1 MGTAARN
8 YGENAVA
15 RLSSKGDSISG
26 LRAQGSGLR
35 AQGSG
40 PRAHRAQG
48 PRAHRAQVASGFSR
62 KIYVGGYLPP
72 KGGSHTS

>member
-26 LRAQGSGLR
+26 LRAQGPGI
-35 AQGSG
+35 
-40 PRAHRAQG
+40 
-48 PRAHRAQVASGFSR
+48 RAHRAQVASGFSR

-72 KGGSHTS
+72 KAEATRAKGGSHTREN